1 MGTFKESERLV
12 NFTDAVVAI
21 ALTLLVL
28 PLVDAVG
35 EGAGESGTAREF
47 LTANWRPLFGFLL
60 SFVVIA
66 RLWMVHH
73 RLFEHVRAYDPRLV
87 LWNLAWVLTIVVLP
101 FPTEMSSVYRTD
113 DRFTAGV
120 YIGTILAA
128 SACQTV
134 MAVLIR
140 RTPGVQRDDHRLGR
154 DDLRGSCAATC
165 LLALALLVSS
175 AVPGVTYY
183 ALLLLF
189 LSPVVMRFLLRD
201 GEGAEAA

>member
-1 MGTFKESERLV
+1 MGTFRESERLV

-35 EGAGESGTAREF
+35 EGAGEESDARGF
-47 LTANWRPLFGFLL
+47 LMSNQRAIFGFLL
-60 SFVVIA
+60 SFAVIS

-73 RLFEHVRAYDPRLV
+73 RLFQHVRAYDGRLMGA
-87 LWNLAWVLTIVVLP
+87 NLAWVLTIVILP
-101 FPTEMSSVYRTD
+101 FPTEMTSTYDTD

-128 SACQTV
+128 SACQTI
-134 MAVLIR
+134 MAAVIR
-140 RTPGVQRDDHRLGR
+140 GTPELQRPSLPLTRDEFLG
-154 DDLRGSCAATC
+154 AATATC
-165 LLALALLVSS
+165 LLALALLVCSL
-175 AVPGVTYY
+175 VPNVTYY

-189 LSPVVMRFLLRD
+189 LSPLVMRFLSR
-201 GEGAEAA
+201 GEDPARTA